1 MQILELQFQVLFY
14 SYHHCYGYKPDDLF
28 LNMPIINY
36 FDCTISCSF
45 DLGCNIYQCFYLLLF
60 LKSDL
65 LASFLHHH
73 IRIKGKIGVL
83 FLQRGSLL
91 LAWSKHFAI
100 LWFKHN
106 QKHKQD
112 QYIIANF
119 GCILVEFRVSSSYHC
134 LSTNCR
140 RVSFL
145 WFCDPWNTPRT
156 SSTTHLKQCPAL
168 IFILVAISIIS
179 TSDVICRIDQSCCMI
194 SATQKLDR

>member
-1 MQILELQFQVLFY
+1 MDTSQRTYFWICQLSTTLIAQFHALLILVATF
-14 SYHHCYGYKPDDLF
+14 
-28 LNMPIINY
+28 INV
-36 FDCTISCSF
+36 
-45 DLGCNIYQCFYLLLF
+45 FYLLLF

-100 LWFKHN
+100 LWFMHN

-119 GCILVEFRVSSSYHC
+119 GCILVEFRVSSCYHC
-134 LSTNCR
+134 LSTNCG

-194 SATQKLDR
+194 SATQKLDK

>member
-1 MQILELQFQVLFY
+1 MDTSQRTYFWICQLSTTLIAQFHALLILVATF
-14 SYHHCYGYKPDDLF
+14 
-28 LNMPIINY
+28 INV
-36 FDCTISCSF
+36 
-45 DLGCNIYQCFYLLLF
+45 FYLLLF

-83 FLQRGSLL
+83 FLQRDSLL

-100 LWFKHN
+100 LWFMHN

-112 QYIIANF
+112 QYIISNF

-156 SSTTHLKQCPAL
+156 LSTTHLKPC
-168 IFILVAISIIS
+168 FDFYISCYKHYKYIRC
-179 TSDVICRIDQSCCMI
+179 D
-194 SATQKLDR
+194 L